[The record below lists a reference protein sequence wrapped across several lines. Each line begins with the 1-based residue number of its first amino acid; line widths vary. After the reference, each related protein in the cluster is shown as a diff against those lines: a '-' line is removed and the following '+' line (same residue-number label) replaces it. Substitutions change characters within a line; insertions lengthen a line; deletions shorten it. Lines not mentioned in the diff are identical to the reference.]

1 VTPHRRTSKILREG
15 LVTGKKSQWQNRLM
29 QNLGDRDKVYL
40 MNHLDGAIRWASK
53 MEWNMKTKID
63 ILKIEMDIPDIEPDM
78 NLEAQMNK
86 INGKHVWMMTSTPIP
101 PEAIKQV
108 IPLTDEMK
116 QDFVKRQNKTASVT
130 TTYPL
135 ADPVVGGLKVRR
147 EVPNMSSISASL
159 TDYTVLPDVRV
170 VSMAELTYQ
179 PPYSVSEAKRT
190 EALAEEIK
198 NSKEINP
205 LIVVRD
211 VEGLY
216 ILEGGHRFDA
226 LHQLGIPEFPAIV
239 VIDEDG
245 LDAANVAPEKLKLI
259 GKQAGKS
266 ATIASMYTAYTLTEP
281 SRTKLLQAMPPKFPD
296 VIAHHATVQFGVPK
310 TAEVPAPAKLQVVG
324 YASDES
330 LEAAVV
336 SVDGSTKRPDGST
349 YHITISLD
357 RSLGRKPV
365 QSNDVVKAG
374 WTSVTPFDIDT
385 IPQKLN

>member
-1 VTPHRRTSKILREG
+1 MAREE
-15 LVTGKKSQWQNRLM
+15 
-29 QNLGDRDKVYL
+29 GDINPDAGGGIFFHTVLSPNDLSRD
-40 MNHLDGAIRWASK
+40 S
-53 MEWNMKTKID
+53 ID
-63 ILKIEMDIPDIEPDM
+63 IWQVDVRGMD
-78 NLEAQMNK
+78 LER
-86 INGKHVWMMTSTPIP
+86 
-101 PEAIKQV
+101 
-108 IPLTDEMK
+108 D
-116 QDFVKRQNKTASVT
+116 T
-130 TTYPL
+130 TTEHDES
-135 ADPVVGGLKVRR
+135 DPWW
-147 EVPNMSSISASL
+147 
-159 TDYTVLPDVRV
+159 
-170 VSMAELTYQ
+170 VSWY
-179 PPYSVSEAKRT
+179 
-190 EALAEEIK
+190 
-198 NSKEINP
+198 
-205 LIVVRD
+205 
-211 VEGLY
+211 
-216 ILEGGHRFDA
+216 
-226 LHQLGIPEFPAIV
+226 
-239 VIDEDG
+239 ED
-245 LDAANVAPEKLKLI
+245 VAPEKLKLI